1 MYKEKQTQ
9 LISPSRTDE
18 MPAGF
23 MNYFHYSISDDQLP
37 CASDHESV
45 CRSIF
50 HHVSHECSLHCSL
63 HYCLKFK

>member
-1 MYKEKQTQ
+1 MDRGWIHVYKEKQKQ

-23 MNYFHYSISDDQLP
+23 MNYFHYSISVDQLA

-45 CRSIF
+45 LGVFSQCKSRMF
-50 HHVSHECSLHCSL
+50 TALL
-63 HYCLKFK
+63 P

>member
-1 MYKEKQTQ
+1 MDRGLRHVYKEKQKQ

-23 MNYFHYSISDDQLP
+23 MNYFHYSISVDQLA

-50 HHVSHECSLHCSL
+50 TM
-63 HYCLKFK
+63 